1 MLHDFFTRFE
11 AFVKKH
17 QLISDGDRIIVGVS
31 GGIDSVVLLDILN
44 DYRQPHGLEIA
55 VAHVNYHLRGEES
68 NEDERFVLSLCENYG
83 IPCFVHSVD
92 THSFMV
98 QHKLSVQVAARN
110 IRYKFYETVKIL
122 KNYNKIAVGHNANDN
137 AETVIMNLLR
147 GSGANGLGGIPV
159 RRGDIIRPLLFAER
173 KDIEQYARLKSLSS
187 RLDSSNTKD
196 YYTRN
201 FIRKSL
207 LPQIQERVNPN
218 IINTLNKT
226 AEIFQD
232 LKKFVSNEVSVIY
245 SSVVKRYDE
254 DKVVIDA
261 FKLKN
266 APLFIQ
272 ENLIISAI
280 KELSDREIDFLKV
293 RTVMDLLNSQTGTSV
308 ELGKGIYAF
317 RDRYN
322 LVLTRGRSTAESFV
336 AEIIAGKK
344 YDFEDFYFN
353 SEFVEKSDLQFTL
366 SPVVEFVDADLAGE
380 TFSLRQWEPGD
391 WFVPLGLEGKKK
403 VSDFLID
410 RKIPLYE
417 KGNVFVLTN
426 KNSVIWVCGLRLD
439 DRFKITD
446 KTRRIL
452 KLEFGY
458 K

>member
-1 MLHDFFTRFE
+1 MLRDFFARFE
-11 AFVKKH
+11 TFVRKH
-17 QLISDGDRIIVGVS
+17 QLISDKDRIIVGVS
-31 GGIDSVVLLDILN
+31 GGVDSIVLLDILN
-44 DYRQPHGLEIA
+44 DYRQLHRLEIA

-68 NEDERFVLSLCENYG
+68 NEDEQFVRSLCENYG
-83 IPCFVHSVD
+83 LPCFVHSVD
-92 THSFMV
+92 THSYMV
-98 QHKLSVQVAARN
+98 EHKLSVQVAARN

-137 AETVIMNLLR
+137 AETVMMNLLR
-147 GSGANGLGGIPV
+147 GSGTNGLGGIPV
-159 RRGDIIRPLLFAER
+159 KRGDIIRPLLFAER

-201 FIRKSL
+201 FIRRSL
-207 LPQIQERVNPN
+207 IPQIQERINPN
-218 IINTLNKT
+218 IVNTLNRT

-232 LKKFVSNEVSVIY
+232 FKKFISNEVSVIY

-254 DKVVIDA
+254 DKVVLDV

-272 ENLIISAI
+272 ENLIMSAI
-280 KELSDREIDFLKV
+280 KEFSDREIDFLKV
-293 RTVMDLLNSQTGTSV
+293 RAVMDLLESQTGTSV
-308 ELGKGIYAF
+308 ELGRGIYAF

-322 LVLTRGRSTAESFV
+322 LVLTRSRVQPQPFF

-344 YDFEDFYFN
+344 YDFDDFYFN
-353 SEFVEKSDLQFTL
+353 SEFVERADLQFTL
-366 SPVVEFVDADLAGE
+366 SPVVEFIDADQAGE
-380 TFSLRQWEPGD
+380 TFRLRQWEPGD
-391 WFVPLGLEGKKK
+391 WFVPLGLQGKKK

-417 KGNVFVLTN
+417 KGNVYVLTN

-446 KTRRIL
+446 RTRRIL

>member
-1 MLHDFFTRFE
+1 MLRNFFTRFE

-31 GGIDSVVLLDILN
+31 GGVDSVVLLDILN
-44 DYRQPHGLEIA
+44 DYRQAHGLEIA
-55 VAHVNYHLRGEES
+55 VAHVNYHLRDEES

-83 IPCFVHSVD
+83 LQCFVHSVD
-92 THSFMV
+92 THSYMV
-98 QHKLSVQVAARN
+98 EHGMSVQVAARN
-110 IRYKFYETVKIL
+110 IRYKFFETVKIL

-137 AETVIMNLLR
+137 AETVMMNLLR
-147 GSGANGLGGIPV
+147 GSGTNGLGGIPI

-173 KDIEQYARLKSLSS
+173 KDIEQYARLKSLPS

-207 LPQIQERVNPN
+207 IPQIQERINPN

-232 LKKFVSNEVSVIY
+232 LKKFISNEVSLIY

-254 DKVVIDA
+254 DRVVLDV

-272 ENLIISAI
+272 ENLIINAI
-280 KELSDREIDFLKV
+280 KEFSNTEIDFLKV
-293 RTVMDLLNSQTGTSV
+293 RALMDLLDSQTGTSI

-322 LVLTRGRSTAESFV
+322 LVLTRGKVHPQPFV

-344 YDFEDFYFN
+344 YDFDDFYFN
-353 SEFVEKSDLQFTL
+353 SEFVEKADLQFTP
-366 SPVVEFVDADLAGE
+366 SPVVEFIDADEAGE
-380 TFSLRQWEPGD
+380 TFRLRQWEPGD
-391 WFVPLGLEGKKK
+391 WFVPLGLQGKKK

-439 DRFKITD
+439 ERFKITD
-446 KTRRIL
+446 KTRRVL